1 MTGCSL
7 PHSIPPLIQISQAE
21 KPLLQ
26 ASIKS
31 LCIHHRTQ
39 FRLLEGIL
47 PSNQKRCWGYY
58 STLTRQQ
65 HQHVHTHD
73 RLWAAIM
80 EFPSFC
86 TAQCIPRLYEKE
98 IVKIHIKSTRYIMNT
113 MCWNYGIVGA
123 TWKQNLFS
131 YGTDE
136 VSSSKLLAAEQGQ
149 TDKCL
154 GAKGMWH
161 MWCKILSVWPIKI
174 FHARQVP
181 RATTREMTKSLD
193 GRRSRASW
201 PT

>member
-1 MTGCSL
+1 MIDCGQQSWNSLHSALPDGGRGGVRSQEKTGTECV
-7 PHSIPPLIQISQAE
+7 P
-21 KPLLQ
+21 
-26 ASIKS
+26 
-31 LCIHHRTQ
+31 
-39 FRLLEGIL
+39 
-47 PSNQKRCWGYY
+47 
-58 STLTRQQ
+58 
-65 HQHVHTHD
+65 
-73 RLWAAIM
+73 
-80 EFPSFC
+80 
-86 TAQCIPRLYEKE
+86 CIPRLNEKE
-98 IVKIHIKSTRYIMNT
+98 IVKIHIKSTRCIINT

-154 GAKGMWH
+154 RAKGMWH

-193 GRRSRASW
+193 GRGSRASW